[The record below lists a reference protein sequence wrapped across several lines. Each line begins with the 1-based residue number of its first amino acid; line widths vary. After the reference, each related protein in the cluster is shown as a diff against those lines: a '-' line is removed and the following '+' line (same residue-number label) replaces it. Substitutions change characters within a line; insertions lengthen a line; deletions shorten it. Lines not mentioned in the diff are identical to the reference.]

1 MGVKIESYLH
11 FVQNGT
17 FVSVLTFCFQI
28 YIKELKEKLMV
39 VIFFFSKTNYLSSM
53 AGTVTLLLGRKSVR
67 NIKDIVCV

>member
-11 FVQNGT
+11 SVQNGT

-39 VIFFFSKTNYLSSM
+39 VIFF
-53 AGTVTLLLGRKSVR
+53 
-67 NIKDIVCV
+67 

>member
-17 FVSVLTFCFQI
+17 SVSVLTFCFQI

-39 VIFFFSKTNYLSSM
+39 VIFF
-53 AGTVTLLLGRKSVR
+53 
-67 NIKDIVCV
+67 

>member
-1 MGVKIESYLH
+1 MGVKMESYLH

-39 VIFFFSKTNYLSSM
+39 VIFFFLKPITFL
-53 AGTVTLLLGRKSVR
+53 AWQVTLLLGRKSVR

>member
-39 VIFFFSKTNYLSSM
+39 VIFFLKPITFLAM
-53 AGTVTLLLGRKSVR
+53 AGDLVAQS
-67 NIKDIVCV
+67 